1 MPVRC
6 RSNCTTNKSIAS
18 CNSADKCSYTN
29 GPKRKFCRLSSKYKM
44 NKPDCNITRKFLKR
58 EKGPAAKIGKFL
70 TRKYKS
76 RKNTHAL
83 EIEDVLPTPPA
94 LSEPPNKEELK
105 RITDKAHTRRIQRFM
120 KAIDPHKRRSAY
132 LNGVCSD
139 SGVCIAFGTHTDTI
153 KKHFNHFINFDY
165 VKSLRKIGGVSANGF
180 VKELE
185 YENAG
190 YKSHAILKSSSKETA
205 DNLYYEYL
213 VGLFI
218 NEQIKYS
225 PIFVETYGALTYAGN
240 EDYNKMKSLI
250 ATKDA
255 LSGLTPLL
263 PTDNIYT
270 NKATLNESCRT
281 STRFAILIQHIK
293 DAESLS
299 KKCASSTFVKVD
311 LAFVLFQIYHTLYLL
326 NDTFTHNDLHT
337 ENVLIY
343 EPVKDGYIQYH
354 YHTKTGTTYAFKSAY
369 IPKIIDY
376 GRCFYN
382 FNRPVN
388 SNDIHNSSRTIYK
401 EVCKLPGCKPGCG
414 KDKGYQWMKP
424 SKTGISAHDPNISMD
439 LRLLRMVF
447 QANVDFG
454 GSTYTKMFENI
465 MRHGGPLVYLLSKL
479 NYKKVYFTPNNT
491 VMGSALPTPR
501 INNILDA
508 HIMLTELIQRPD
520 MIAQNE
526 NRYSSH
532 KKIGDMHVYEDRPL
546 EFISGGNVVPP

>member
-1 MPVRC
+1 MPTRC

-29 GPKRKFCRLSSKYKM
+29 GLKRKFCRLSSKYKM

-58 EKGPAAKIGKFL
+58 EKGPAAKIGHFL

-76 RKNTHAL
+76 RKNNRVL
-83 EIEDVLPTPPA
+83 EINDVLPTPPA
-94 LSEPPNKEELK
+94 LAESPRKEQIK
-105 RITDKAHTRRIQRFM
+105 QITDKAHTRRIQRFM
-120 KAIDPHKRRSAY
+120 KAVDPHKRRSAY

-139 SGVCIAFGTHTDTI
+139 SGVCIAFGRHTDKI
-153 KKHFNHFINFDY
+153 KKHFNHFTNFDY

-190 YKSHAILKSSSKETA
+190 YKSHAILKSSSKEKA

-225 PIFVETYGALTYAGN
+225 PIFVETYGALTYAGK
-240 EDYNKMKSLI
+240 EEYNRMKSLI
-250 ATKDA
+250 ATKDR
-255 LSGLTPLL
+255 LSGLTPLHNTNSL
-263 PTDNIYT
+263 HA
-270 NKATLNESCRT
+270 NKATLIESCRT
-281 STRFAILIQHIK
+281 STNFAILIQHIK
-293 DAESLS
+293 DAETLS
-299 KKCASSTFVKVD
+299 KKCASPTFVKVD

-376 GRCFYN
+376 GRCFYD
-382 FNRPVN
+382 FKRPAN
-388 SNDIHNSSRTIYK
+388 STDIHNNSRTIYK
-401 EVCKLPGCKPGCG
+401 EVCKQPDCNPSCG
-414 KDKGYQWMKP
+414 KDKGYMWMKP
-424 SKTGISAHDPNISMD
+424 SQTNISSHDPNLSMD
-439 LRLLRMVF
+439 LRLLRMLLR
-447 QANVDFG
+447 ASIDFG
-454 GSTYTKMFENI
+454 GRTYTKMFVNLSL
-465 MRHGGPLVYLLSKL
+465 HGGPLYDLIQKL
-479 NYKKVYFTPNNT
+479 NFKKIYFTPNNT
-491 VMGSALPTPR
+491 DMGSALPTPQ
-501 INNILDA
+501 INNVLDA

-520 MIAQNE
+520 MVAKNE
-526 NRYSSH
+526 EKYSSH
-532 KKIGDMHVYEDRPL
+532 TKIGDMHVYEDRPL
-546 EFISGGNVVPP
+546 EFISGGNYVPP